1 MKHRHCLK
9 AMRQKHVVEVEI
21 GPCSGG
27 YETQACGVIV
37 FMCVCVCVSVCE
49 CVYV

>member
-1 MKHRHCLK
+1 MK

-37 FMCVCVCVSVCE
+37 FMCVCVSVCMCVSVCE